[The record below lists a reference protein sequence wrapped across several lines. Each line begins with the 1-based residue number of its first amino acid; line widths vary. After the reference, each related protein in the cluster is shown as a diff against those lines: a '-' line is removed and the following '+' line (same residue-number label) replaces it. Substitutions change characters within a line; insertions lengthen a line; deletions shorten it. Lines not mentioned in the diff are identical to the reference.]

1 MTALHKSKAYEANEP
16 GTKFFFIFRTSEE
29 LLALDNEEQKLKRL
43 IWDQGYRPSPEQASI
58 IMTRFGLIVLSHI
71 DEADAHKSTGEIKPP
86 RPSQP
91 TRSQTWQG
99 LLRAA
104 KWAAK
109 NYQVKLPSSI
119 DTEMA
124 IEYREFLTCRSGL
137 KISTAGKELRYISS
151 TFATGTTKVL
161 LNSNPFYN
169 LPKDR
174 QSAIRN
180 LLASKKTI
188 DSNNTISAKEGLEIN
203 QRMLCSGKGT
213 KDPSYDVFVLQAM
226 TGARIQEIAGLR
238 GCDFIKRRV
247 GETEYHCIRITAWEG
262 RGHGALNGSRGGL
275 KTVQSDRIVPLPGCG
290 KKLWDR
296 YSDPTNRDAA
306 FPEERPRSQAQ
317 PWGERLMKRMRDKCK
332 GFKTKSW
339 RETISNNATNAGIS
353 YRAVEMVTGKTGE
366 STVVQYTSDD
376 LSVMQKVVEINASC
390 LQIKKWLEANNEQ
403 TK

>member
-1 MTALHKSKAYEANEP
+1 MRGIKAAVE
-16 GTKFFFIFRTSEE
+16 
-29 LLALDNEEQKLKRL
+29 RL
-43 IWDQGYRPSPEQASI
+43 
-58 IMTRFGLIVLSHI
+58 
-71 DEADAHKSTGEIKPP
+71 
-86 RPSQP
+86 
-91 TRSQTWQG
+91 
-99 LLRAA
+99 A

-137 KISTAGKELRYISS
+137 KISTARKELRYISS
-151 TFATGTTKVL
+151 TFAAGTTKVL

-174 QSAIRN
+174 QSAIKN

-188 DSNNTISAKEGLEIN
+188 DSNNTISAEEGLEIN
-203 QRMLCSGKGT
+203 QKMLCSGKGT

-275 KTVQSDRIVPLPGCG
+275 KKFNPIGLFLYLAAARSCGIDTRIQQIEM
-290 KKLWDR
+290 R
-296 YSDPTNRDAA
+296 RSRRRDLVHK
-306 FPEERPRSQAQ
+306 RSH
-317 PWGERLMKRMRDKCK
+317 GE
-332 GFKTKSW
+332 GVS
-339 RETISNNATNAGIS
+339 
-353 YRAVEMVTGKTGE
+353 
-366 STVVQYTSDD
+366 
-376 LSVMQKVVEINASC
+376 
-390 LQIKKWLEANNEQ
+390 
-403 TK
+403 